1 MSLSGRQ
8 LKVRSQSM
16 TVEMSP
22 SSEDNA
28 TTRRSEDAGDLLGIY
43 VLVTSLL
50 IPTPGKIIQ

>member
-1 MSLSGRQ
+1 
-8 LKVRSQSM
+8 M

-22 SSEDNA
+22 SSEDIA